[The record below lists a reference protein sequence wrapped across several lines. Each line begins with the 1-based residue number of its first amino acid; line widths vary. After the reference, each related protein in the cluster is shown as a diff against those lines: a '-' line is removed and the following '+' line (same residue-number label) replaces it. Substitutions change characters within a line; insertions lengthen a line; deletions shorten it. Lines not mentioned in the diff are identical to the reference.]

1 MRGNRGTRWHKRPL
15 SLTLSLSRW
24 ERGFALEQQRPAVLP
39 PTRGGRTPS
48 LAQRE
53 RAGVRE
59 KGIIPTRF
67 PLRVRNWLS
76 GVPNKLARNFIWQ
89 CLMAKFQRLKPNR

>member
-1 MRGNRGTRWHKRPL
+1 MGGRRHKWPF
-15 SLTLSLSRW
+15 SLTLALSRG
-24 ERGFALEQQRPAVLP
+24 ERGFALERRRPAVLP

-59 KGIIPTRF
+59 KGF
-67 PLRVRNWLS
+67 
-76 GVPNKLARNFIWQ
+76 GARL
-89 CLMAKFQRLKPNR
+89 LMVNE